1 MSHRDT
7 AGMSRSYAAP
17 DGMTPQ
23 ALRGFEGHDVELAE
37 QLRRDILETC
47 DLVMLLDG
55 LVAVLLVWVHT
66 WHSSSQSGL
75 S

>member
-1 MSHRDT
+1 MKLLCDLVVGWLNICDDDVLVHLR
-7 AGMSRSYAAP
+7 RSYAAP

-47 DLVMLLDG
+47 ARTLLSETFP
-55 LVAVLLVWVHT
+55 L
-66 WHSSSQSGL
+66 
-75 S
+75 